1 MGKDSKIVW
10 CEHSWNPWIGCTK
23 LTGREGCRN
32 CYAAAQAKV
41 HGWNNWGDGNPR
53 RITSDDNWD
62 QPRKWNKAASKGG
75 PMPRVFVMSLGDFL
89 EDRPEL
95 VEPRKRAVDVM
106 SKAPFLE
113 WLILTKRID
122 NWEMVDWG
130 AIPNK
135 RLGITVECQEA
146 ADRDVPKLLAT
157 GLPNFVSVEP
167 QIERVDFSE
176 WLFCDDCRHG
186 PYGRGVVE
194 DLLSN
199 ACGGK
204 PWSTCHCHYTRKG
217 LDWIICGAESRGP
230 YAGRP
235 FNDDWARLLR
245 DQCVDAGVPFMF
257 KQGHAD
263 GRVVHCELCGGI
275 LEPVEGEL

>member
-1 MGKDSKIVW
+1 MGKDSKIAW

-23 LTGREGCRN
+23 LPREGCRH

-53 RITSDDNWD
+53 RITGADNWD
-62 QPRKWNKAASKGG
+62 APRKWNKAASMGG
-75 PMPRVFVMSLGDFL
+75 QMPRVFVMSLGDFL

-95 VEPRKRAVDVM
+95 VEPRKRAVEVM
-106 SKAPFLE
+106 SRAPFLE

-135 RLGITVECQEA
+135 RLGITVECQEV

-157 GLPNFVSVEP
+157 ELPNFVSVEP
-167 QIERVDFSE
+167 MLEPIQMPTHEEHCSGCVTGGYDQ
-176 WLFCDDCRHG
+176 DGPVPDCPGH
-186 PYGRGVVE
+186 PVM
-194 DLLSN
+194 D
-199 ACGGK
+199 
-204 PWSTCHCHYTRKG
+204 

-230 YAGRP
+230 YAGRH
-235 FNDDWARLLR
+235 FDTYWAKMLCY
-245 DQCVDAGVPFMF
+245 QCVEADVPFMF
-257 KQGHAD
+257 KQGHRD
-263 GRVVHCELCGGI
+263 GRVVHLPELDGRVWDQR
-275 LEPVEGEL
+275 P